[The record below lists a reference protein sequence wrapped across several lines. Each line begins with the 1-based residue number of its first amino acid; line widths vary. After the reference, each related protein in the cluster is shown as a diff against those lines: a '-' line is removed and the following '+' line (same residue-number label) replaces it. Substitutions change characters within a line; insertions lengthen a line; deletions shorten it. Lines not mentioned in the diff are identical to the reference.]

1 MAKHCNCLFLA
12 IVRFEDS
19 RPLRPRIIR
28 CTFYRRLRHHFKLCN
43 RFCSKADTCSNTVIT
58 GIATTDHKY
67 MFIFCKFIWRFFKIG
82 IQKCLGNF
90 SKKIYSKV
98 NTFCF
103 SSPNFDV
110 SRIRCSTCKD
120 HAVIFLK
127 KFFCSDI
134 FSDIGIQNKLHT
146 FFFHQM
152 NSSVYDRF
160 FQFHIRNTVTEKS
173 ARSVTSFINCNTV
186 SSSVQLLCRCQTGW
200 TTSDYCDRLSC
211 TNAWNLWF
219 YPSFLPRSFN
229 DCSFIFFC
237 RYRLTVQITGTCR
250 LTKSRTHSGSKLR
263 KTMCLGKS

>member
-1 MAKHCNCLFLA
+1 
-12 IVRFEDS
+12 
-19 RPLRPRIIR
+19 
-28 CTFYRRLRHHFKLCN
+28 
-43 RFCSKADTCSNTVIT
+43 
-58 GIATTDHKY
+58 
-67 MFIFCKFIWRFFKIG
+67 MFIFYKFIWRFFKIG

-103 SSPNFDV
+103 SSRNFDV

-160 FQFHIRNTVTEKS
+160 FQFHIRNTVHKQTAYTVGTLEYS
-173 ARSVTSFINCNTV
+173 NRVTSLIELV
-186 SSSVQLLCRCQTGW
+186 SG
-200 TTSDYCDRLSC
+200 
-211 TNAWNLWF
+211 
-219 YPSFLPRSFN
+219 
-229 DCSFIFFC
+229 
-237 RYRLTVQITGTCR
+237 G
-250 LTKSRTHSGSKLR
+250 KSRRT
-263 KTMCLGKS
+263 